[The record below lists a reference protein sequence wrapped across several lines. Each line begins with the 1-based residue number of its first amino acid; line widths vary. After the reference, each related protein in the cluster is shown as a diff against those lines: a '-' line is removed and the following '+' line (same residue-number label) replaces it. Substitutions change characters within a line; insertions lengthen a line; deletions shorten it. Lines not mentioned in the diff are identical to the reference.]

1 MRHVIHVPIY
11 HTKITLCNDYKEQ
24 PVPDTNNDGGQ
35 VIAAVWHEDGEV
47 FMTYNPEKI
56 TRGVLAHECLH
67 IANHICEMKFIRA
80 DVTNDEH
87 VAYLLEWAFDE
98 LSPIIFGGEK

>member
-11 HTKITLCNDYKEQ
+11 HTAITVCNDYKEQ
-24 PVPDTNNDGGQ
+24 PVPESGSIGGRL
-35 VIAAVWHEDGEV
+35 VAAVWHEDGEV
-47 FMTYNPEKI
+47 FMTYDPDKI
-56 TRGVLAHECLH
+56 TRGTLAHECLH
-67 IANHICEMKFIRA
+67 IANHICEMKLIKA

-98 LSPIIFGGEK
+98 LHPIIFGGSK

>member
-11 HTKITLCNDYKEQ
+11 HTAITVSNDYKEQ
-24 PVPDTNNDGGQ
+24 PVPNTNNDGGQ

-67 IANHICEMKFIRA
+67 IANHICEMKFIKA

-98 LSPIIFGGEK
+98 LYAIIFGGEK